1 MVSAIFCARDSG
13 VDAQASVH
21 TLKVAYRWS
30 SATSSSEG
38 SAALRFAP
46 AVLYTTPGVN
56 YKRLQQN
63 ITVRA
68 QARGLRGGA
77 GQDATHRRETQALM
91 INDQPEYEDEY
102 S

>member
-1 MVSAIFCARDSG
+1 
-13 VDAQASVH
+13 
-21 TLKVAYRWS
+21 
-30 SATSSSEG
+30 
-38 SAALRFAP
+38 
-46 AVLYTTPGVN
+46 VLYTTPGVN

-68 QARGLRGGA
+68 QARGFRGGA
-77 GQDATHRRETQALM
+77 GQDATRRRETQALM